1 MAISQIILL
10 HDDIQQPFQKETWL
24 HHLDLKEGEREKK
37 GGKLLR
43 QFLAK
48 FDCNLL
54 LHETLKEGGELRL

>member
-1 MAISQIILL
+1 MISNNHFKKKLGSTIWIL
-10 HDDIQQPFQKETWL
+10 
-24 HHLDLKEGEREKK
+24 KK
-37 GGKLLR
+37 GRERKKRGKLLR